1 MVKHGH
7 NKKRR
12 AGRIGKTKLKN
23 KNFLR
28 WDPNPKIGDKTVQKL
43 WDTTKTPRQNL
54 ALMGLVTNVNGDSAV
69 AFTNS
74 KQPIM
79 DAAATA
85 IDLFPV
91 PDSDSMKKKDRLPMT
106 AEDQEYIVKCMAKY
120 GTDNYDAMFRD
131 TRTNNLQHTREKLE
145 KMAARFLLLNSNQLL
160 IPAET
165 IPDPIRTQM
174 HHGHDSIE

>member
-23 KNFLR
+23 RNFVR

-74 KQPIM
+74 SKST
-79 DAAATA
+79 DAIA

-91 PDSDSMKKKDRLPMT
+91 PDSDSMKKDRLPMT
-106 AEDQEYIVKCMAKY
+106 EEDQEYIVKCMAKY
-120 GTDNYDAMFRD
+120 GTDNYNAMFRD

-145 KMAARFLLLNSNQLL
+145 KMSARFLLLNSNQLL

-165 IPDPIRTQM
+165 IPDPIRQQM
-174 HHGHDSIE
+174 HHGIDIIE